1 MKKFKNGAIFML
13 TVVAIFLVLY
23 RVAFF
28 IVSVPSASMYPTI
41 KIGNRIVTTRIW
53 KKDSVERGDI
63 LVFFSKELDEMM
75 IKRVIGLPND
85 RINID
90 STGKLF
96 VNGVEQVEDYVAY
109 ADQKSGEYVVPED
122 GYFFLGDARDHSF
135 DSRSCDNPYILEEQL
150 EGKAQFI
157 IYPFSNWKLLE

>member
-1 MKKFKNGAIFML
+1 MKNLTTVQSSLL

-41 KIGNRIVTTRIW
+41 KIGDRIVTTRIL

-109 ADQKSGEYVVPED
+109 ADQKSGNT
-122 GYFFLGDARDHSF
+122 LCLKMATSSGDARDHSF
-135 DSRSCDNPYILEEQL
+135 DSRS
-150 EGKAQFI
+150 
-157 IYPFSNWKLLE
+157 